1 MKILVDSMPIYSEDC
16 AFADI
21 CWRNDEWEPYC
32 TLGPDGVS
40 ECDLKDGQCSFLKA
54 LEGGGQ

>member
-1 MKILVDSMPIYSEDC
+1 MPIYAEDC

-54 LEGGGQ
+54 LEKGAEDERP